1 MALSIRPAREADLE
15 TIASIAAAAFNPTT
29 DAISRRLFP
38 PDLQPTDMPAGE
50 ACRQWRAARKS
61 ASFHSDGTAL
71 MVAVDDALHGQIV
84 GFALWDVPIPV
95 PVPAGAG
102 RCEPRQP
109 QEPEPEPAAHAHAG
123 LDQSALAEMR
133 RILAEDARAH
143 FGDEMKRNVWH
154 LDYIAVDPRHRRRG
168 IGKILLQWGVQR
180 AAAEQRDCYLVATPA
195 GRPLYEAAGFRELAT
210 LPIFGVPHWS
220 MIKRHVP
227 VSG

>member
-15 TIASIAAAAFNPTT
+15 MIANIAAAAFNPTT

-71 MVAVDDALHGQIV
+71 MVAVDDALQGQIV
-84 GFALWDVPIPV
+84 GFALWDVPV
-95 PVPAGAG
+95 PSP
-102 RCEPRQP
+102 RCAPHQP
-109 QEPEPEPAAHAHAG
+109 HEPEPEPAAHAHAG

-143 FGDEMKRNVWH
+143 FGAGMKKNVWH

-168 IGKILLQWGVQR
+168 IGKMLLQWGVQR
-180 AAAEQRDCYLVATPA
+180 AAAAKRDCYLVATPA
-195 GRPLYEAAGFRELAT
+195 GRPLYEAAGFTELTT
-210 LPIFGVPHWS
+210 LLIFGVPHWS
-220 MIKRHVP
+220 MIKRYVP

>member
-1 MALSIRPAREADLE
+1 MALSIRQARETDLE
-15 TIASIAAAAFNPTT
+15 AIANTAAAAFNPTT

-38 PDLQPTDMPAGE
+38 PDLQPTDMPPGE

-71 MVAVDDALHGQIV
+71 MVAVDDALQGQIV
-84 GFALWDVPIPV
+84 GFALWDVPV
-95 PVPAGAG
+95 PSP
-102 RCEPRQP
+102 RCAPHQP

-143 FGDEMKRNVWH
+143 FGDEMKRNVWRSVD

-168 IGKILLQWGVQR
+168 IGKLLLQWGVQR

-195 GRPLYEAAGFRELAT
+195 GRPLYEAAGFTELAT
-210 LPIFGVPHWS
+210 LLIFGVPHWS
-220 MIKRHVP
+220 MIKRYVP